1 MSAKAHNRQ
10 TYTDTNTQTCMHTQ
24 TQRLNMHTHTH
35 IIQVLM
41 EFRSQT
47 GAAAGAVE
55 PNIAWVRALK
65 VRRYRVGCILC

>member
-1 MSAKAHNRQ
+1 MHAH
-10 TYTDTNTQTCMHTQ
+10 TNTKVKHA
-24 TQRLNMHTHTH
+24 HTHTH